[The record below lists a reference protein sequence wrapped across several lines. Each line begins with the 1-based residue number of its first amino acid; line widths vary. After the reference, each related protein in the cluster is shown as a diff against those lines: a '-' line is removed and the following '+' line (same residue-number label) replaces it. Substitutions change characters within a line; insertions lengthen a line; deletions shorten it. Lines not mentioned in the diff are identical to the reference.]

1 MPSTHPIDLSLY
13 LVLDPVLCGG
23 EDGMIE
29 TARARARAA
38 PPSYSYGPRAGKSG
52 SSLSAAGR

>member
-29 TARARARAA
+29 TVRGRRHRRTVTGPGLEKAAAR
-38 PPSYSYGPRAGKSG
+38 
-52 SSLSAAGR
+52 

>member
-29 TARARARAA
+29 TARAAC
-38 PPSYSYGPRAGKSG
+38 AGG
-52 SSLSAAGR
+52 

>member
-23 EDGMIE
+23 GRVRGRRHRRTVTGPGLEKAA
-29 TARARARAA
+29 AR
-38 PPSYSYGPRAGKSG
+38 
-52 SSLSAAGR
+52 

>member
-29 TARARARAA
+29 TARAACAGGA
-38 PPSYSYGPRAGKSG
+38 TDVQLRAGKSG